1 MCGRHMREACPSTV
15 INTPT
20 VSSPLVALEG
30 GRMHDRSVR
39 LDRREETSVHGQLEL
54 PSVLMLFIFSPIPI
68 GAANVVS
75 IPFIIISLK
84 DCLGVCLVY
93 VQS

>member
-1 MCGRHMREACPSTV
+1 MV

-20 VSSPLVALEG
+20 VSSPLVALE

-54 PSVLMLFIFSPIPI
+54 PSVLMLFIFSPI
-68 GAANVVS
+68 GAAIPPRACQVS
-75 IPFIIISLK
+75 ISH
-84 DCLGVCLVY
+84 
-93 VQS
+93 